1 VRTET
6 ERASL
11 ASPEPD
17 AAAGPKRGKN
27 PVTRFLGE
35 MPGLIIMSLLL
46 AILIKTFLV
55 QAFYI
60 PSGSMENTLRINDRV
75 LVSKVPY
82 YLHDPQRGDIIVFT
96 DPDPSKQ
103 PQRSLLGGAAHWL
116 FQGIGF
122 QKPDDE
128 DFIKRVIGTPG
139 DTVVGKNGK
148 VFVNDVAIDEP
159 YAKGST
165 SDFGPVKVPADMYFV
180 MGDNRQNSQDSRFG
194 LGVIADPKK
203 MPEIGFIP
211 RDNIVGKAWV
221 IVWPKADWAGL

>member
-1 VRTET
+1 MRTET

-82 YLHDPQRGDIIVFT
+82 YLHDPQRGDIVVFKT
-96 DPDPSKQ
+96 PPEAKIRCGAGGTFVKRIIGLPGERIEVRLIHDSGYVFING
-103 PQRSLLGGAAHWL
+103 QRL
-116 FQGIGF
+116 
-122 QKPDDE
+122 
-128 DFIKRVIGTPG
+128 T
-139 DTVVGKNGK
+139 
-148 VFVNDVAIDEP
+148 EP
-159 YAKGST
+159 YIDQFARYFLMPRRPS
-165 SDFGPVKVPADMYFV
+165 SDAEWILCYGCDQASLERPADV
-180 MGDNRQNSQDSRFG
+180 
-194 LGVIADPKK
+194 
-203 MPEIGFIP
+203 
-211 RDNIVGKAWV
+211 
-221 IVWPKADWAGL
+221 VWDDGAGISILRATG

>member
-1 VRTET
+1 MRTET

-17 AAAGPKRGKN
+17 AKAGPERRKN
-27 PVTRFLGE
+27 PVTRFLSE

-46 AILIKTFLV
+46 AILIKTFLI

-60 PSGSMENTLRINDRV
+60 PSGSMESTLRINDRV

-82 YLHDPQRGDIIVFT
+82 YFHDPRRGDIIVFT

-103 PQRSLLGGAAHWL
+103 PHRSMIGGAAHWL

-128 DFIKRVIGTPG
+128 DFIKRVIGVPG
-139 DTVVGKNGK
+139 DTVLGKNGK
-148 VFVNDVAIDEP
+148 VFVNGVAIDEP
-159 YAKGST
+159 YVKGST
-165 SDFGPVKVPADMYFV
+165 SDFGPVKVPGDM
-180 MGDNRQNSQDSRFG
+180 
-194 LGVIADPKK
+194 
-203 MPEIGFIP
+203 
-211 RDNIVGKAWV
+211 
-221 IVWPKADWAGL
+221 